1 MSVVK
6 KLMLVG
12 VGLVITSIAAFFA
25 SSSLI
30 GQGVKQAILDY
41 EAQLIARDDV
51 RVNLFEYQPGLLE
64 GQLRYD
70 LVWQPKLDSPAY
82 DLFIALSPDGHGI
95 PLVGEQQ
102 VQQGPWLGRTVASSG
117 FGLAST
123 AYEVALP
130 ANLRPYLPQYPGQRP
145 LIKIIAHKAFSGELL
160 IQTNLIDYNG
170 RLIDPETQETAN
182 LSWEGGHLTIRF
194 SKDLKQ
200 MRADGHLSLFNIDS
214 LDGDFSVQL
223 DDIKYQHDLTLAAPY
238 LWLGA
243 ISAELS
249 QLSLA
254 VVESERISIQG
265 LKVAGDSKVVKDK
278 LDAEVRYEI
287 GQTNIIFD
295 EAAFD
300 LAGASMVMALRN
312 LDWQAIQELSVA
324 EQQLELLD
332 EKVLIDSFD
341 RLLAGS
347 PSFHLDQLL
356 IRLSDTEHFNLEMLL
371 GYQPQI
377 TLDWDQ
383 LSNLEEALTQNIQ
396 LNLTAGITRP
406 MLDRLALLFWPFNN
420 DETEIKAQL
429 DASITEMVAQNYVQR
444 KDEHLALTLAVEG
457 GLVKINGE
465 DFLPLEDTYALVEL
479 ASRLLGYALETDSIM
494 LQEGAVDGTGLAGL
508 LNYAASPLYGYFELA
523 ANFNPD
529 PMVVTLQA
537 GGDQDMSMRTQGQCL
552 GYINPLRPDVTL
564 NYQAGQFDL
573 SIYVLGG
580 LVDTTLIV
588 RDPSGQWHCNDDYP
602 GLDLDPALVFE
613 QPRSG
618 DYAIWVGLHSG
629 GVAEVKLHFSEM
641 D

>member
-6 KLMLVG
+6 KLLLVG
-12 VGLVITSIAAFFA
+12 AGLVITSAAAFFA
-25 SSSLI
+25 ASSLI
-30 GQGVKQAILDY
+30 GQGVKQAILNY

-82 DLFIALSPDGHGI
+82 SIFIELSPDGQGI
-95 PLVGEQQ
+95 PLKGEQQ
-102 VQQGPWLGRTVASSG
+102 IQQGPWLGRSVAPFG

-123 AYEVALP
+123 EYEVALP

-145 LIKIIAHKAFSGELL
+145 LIKINVYKAFNGQLS

-170 RLIDPETQETAN
+170 RLIDPETQETAH
-182 LSWEGGHLTIRF
+182 LSWEGGHLDIRF
-194 SKDLKQ
+194 SEDLMQ
-200 MRADGHLSLFNIDS
+200 MTADGRLGLFNIDFLQEDLS
-214 LDGDFSVQL
+214 IRLDN
-223 DDIKYQHDLTLAAPY
+223 IKYQHDLTLAAPY
-238 LWLGA
+238 LWLGT
-243 ISAELS
+243 INTGLN

-254 VVESERISIQG
+254 VESEKINIQG
-265 LKVAGDSKVVKDK
+265 LEVAGDSKVVKDK
-278 LDAEVRYEI
+278 LDATVRYQI
-287 GQTNIIFD
+287 GQTNLIFD
-295 EAAFD
+295 DTAFD
-300 LAGASMVMALRN
+300 LAGASMVMALRD
-312 LDWQAIQELSVA
+312 LDWQAIQELSLA
-324 EQQLELLD
+324 EQQLELL
-332 EKVLIDSFD
+332 EEQVLMDTFD
-341 RLLAGS
+341 RLLAGG

-356 IRLSDTEHFNLEMLL
+356 IRLSDTEYFNLEMLL

-377 TLDWDQ
+377 SLDWNQ
-383 LSNLEEALTQNIQ
+383 LSNLEEALTQNIH

-406 MLDRLALLFWPFNN
+406 MLDRLAILFWPFNN

-429 DASITEMVAQNYVQR
+429 DVSIAEMLAQNYVQR
-444 KDEHLALTLAVEG
+444 KDEDLVLNLAVEHG
-457 GLVKINGE
+457 QVKINGE

-479 ASRLLGYALETDSIM
+479 ATRLLGFALETDSIM
-494 LQEGAVDGTGLAGL
+494 SQEGAVDGVGLAGL

-523 ANFNPD
+523 ANFSPD

-537 GGDQDMSMRTQGQCL
+537 GGDLDMSMRTQGQCL

-564 NYQAGQFDL
+564 NYQAGQLDL

-580 LVDTTLIV
+580 LADTTLVV

-613 QPRSG
+613 QPSSG
-618 DYAIWVGLHSG
+618 DYAIWVGLHSN